1 MTQNQGKSWMEWVS
15 ALLQKQETPHR
26 PASRSMQ
33 PRNRDKTVWEMTP
46 KHTYT
51 DVYECVCMYDKCVYK
66 HVHIHIH
73 SYTHTGSVTQV
84 MWVKFLPTLLLV
96 MLFHHSKSD
105 PKRET
110 GNRRVGFTVR
120 DPTALSWRGLWKGFG
135 TLDKKSHWV
144 FKA

>member
-1 MTQNQGKSWMEWVS
+1 MIQNQGKSWMEWNES
-15 ALLQKQETPHR
+15 LSTPTEMETPHR
-26 PASRSMQ
+26 SASWSTQ
-33 PRNRDKTVWEMTP
+33 PRDRDKTVWEMTP

-51 DVYECVCMYDKCVYK
+51 DNCVCVCVWICGGCIDNCVYK
-66 HVHIHIH
+66 HVYIHTY

-84 MWVKFLPTLLLV
+84 MWVKFLPTLFLI

-120 DPTALSWRGLWKGFG
+120 DPTALFWQGLWKGFG
-135 TLDKKSHWV
+135 TLG
-144 FKA
+144 